1 MKRFCE
7 FASLVLLASFLF
19 VSCGRTK
26 MIDIS
31 DSNSRELSPSVDWAL
46 VHEPYAAF
54 RKEPSFESP
63 VVAHAR
69 RGEIMQV
76 LGNRHVTTGSG
87 KNEHTGAWYWFEQG
101 WLDESLVT
109 LYDNRF
115 KAQAVAE
122 SYSD

>member
-76 LGNRHVTTGSG
+76 LGNRYVTTGAG
-87 KNEHTGAWYWFEQG
+87 KNEHTVVWYWFEQG

>member
-31 DSNSRELSPSVDWAL
+31 DSYSRELSPSVDWAL

-76 LGNRHVTTGSG
+76 LGNRYVTTGSG
-87 KNEHTGAWYWFEQG
+87 KNEHTVVWYWFEQG

>member
-31 DSNSRELSPSVDWAL
+31 DSNSLELSPSVDWAL

-76 LGNRHVTTGSG
+76 LGNRYVTTGSG
-87 KNEHTGAWYWFEQG
+87 KNEHTVVWYWFEQG